1 MNRAERRR
9 LEKQQAARGLKKV
22 ITEQIVQEVENDR
35 VEALMTCFVLAL
47 HEEFGFGKE
56 RCLRALKRV
65 DSYMGPYVNSLE
77 TVSQLK
83 ERVRDEVGI
92 VISC

>member
-77 TVSQLK
+77 TVTQLK
-83 ERVRDEVGI
+83 DRVRDEVGI

>member
-22 ITEQIVQEVENDR
+22 ITEQIVQVVENDR

-47 HEEFGFGKE
+47 HEEFGFGKD

-77 TVSQLK
+77 TVAQLK
-83 ERVRDEVGI
+83 DRVRDEVGI

>member
-47 HEEFGFGKE
+47 HEEFGFGKD

>member
-9 LEKQQAARGLKKV
+9 LEKQQAARGLRKV

-47 HEEFGFGKE
+47 HEEFGFGK
-56 RCLRALKRV
+56 
-65 DSYMGPYVNSLE
+65 D
-77 TVSQLK
+77 
-83 ERVRDEVGI
+83 RVRDEVGI

>member
-47 HEEFGFGKE
+47 HEEFGFGKD

-77 TVSQLK
+77 TVTQLK
-83 ERVRDEVGI
+83 DRVRDEVGI

>member
-9 LEKQQAARGLKKV
+9 VEKQRTVRRLQKELTG
-22 ITEQIVQEVENDR
+22 QILQEVENDR

-56 RCLRALKRV
+56 RCLRALRRV
-65 DSYMGPYVNSLE
+65 DSYMEPYVSSKE
-77 TVSQLK
+77 SVQQLK
-83 ERVRDEVGI
+83 EKVRDEVGI
-92 VISC
+92 VIRC

>member
-9 LEKQQAARGLKKV
+9 LEKQQAARGLEKV

-47 HEEFGFGKE
+47 HEEFGFGKD

-77 TVSQLK
+77 TVAQLK
-83 ERVRDEVGI
+83 DRVRDEVGI

>member
-47 HEEFGFGKE
+47 HEEFGFGKD

-77 TVSQLK
+77 TVAQLK
-83 ERVRDEVGI
+83 DRVRDEVGI

>member
-9 LEKQQAARGLKKV
+9 LEKQQAGRGLKKV

-65 DSYMGPYVNSLE
+65 DSYMGPYVHSLE
-77 TVSQLK
+77 TVTQLK
-83 ERVRDEVGI
+83 DRVRDEVGI